1 MLCNI
6 TYMNTGELIRLVRS
20 RTGLSQQDFAKRI
33 GVSRPTVTQWEN
45 GDHSPRKSK
54 VLAIIENFEIEND
67 LKDALLVKTS
77 TDNPDDFKAIAS
89 GNFLRKKQLELTS
102 SKTSIDPEKIT
113 SDIVNALFD
122 MVIAGEITFRKGADP
137 KVAASHIYNKVFD
150 VDQPLKMVA
159 ENSRKYG
166 N

>member
-1 MLCNI
+1 MS
-6 TYMNTGELIRLVRS
+6 TGDLIRLIRGKS
-20 RTGLSQQDFAKRI
+20 GLSQTDFGAAI
-33 GVSRPTVTQWEN
+33 GAARPTVAQWESN
-45 GDHSPRKSK
+45 KHNPRLENI
-54 VLAIIENFEIEND
+54 VQIIEKFEPDNLLAEKLLESVGRNQLDVTPVNF
-67 LKDALLVKTS
+67 
-77 TDNPDDFKAIAS
+77 PQ
-89 GNFLRKKQLELTS
+89 KKEPS
-102 SKTSIDPEKIT
+102 NPEKIT